1 MVIKFHF
8 PDTFFNKKVFIRL
21 GSRILDKKIIQ
32 LFNYG
37 WKKKKSDAGKSN
49 SGMSTTCH
57 LCQIIKPN
65 LSINAQQH

>member
-37 WKKKKSDAGKSN
+37 WKKKKVMPA
-49 SGMSTTCH
+49 
-57 LCQIIKPN
+57 N
-65 LSINAQQH
+65 LIVGCLRLVICAKL

>member
-37 WKKKKSDAGKSN
+37 WKKKKK
-49 SGMSTTCH
+49 
-57 LCQIIKPN
+57 
-65 LSINAQQH
+65 